1 MAGNSVIGALRVVL
15 GADSAALDKGLKD
28 ARGGLSSFA
37 KDVSKIASGIGLEK
51 FVENFARSV
60 TDALKQGFV
69 EADKLGKMAQSV
81 GVPVEE
87 LSRLKHAADLSDVSL
102 EALGKSMGKL
112 SRNMVEVAGGA
123 QNDVTQAFNALGI
136 SVRNTDGTL
145 KSSSQVMTEIAG
157 KFETYKD
164 GAAKTA
170 LAIQLFGRAGA
181 DLIPLL
187 NSGAGGLREMMAE
200 ADTLGIVIDTKTAK
214 AAENF
219 NDNLTRLGKVKDG
232 IILKITAQLAPA
244 LAVLSER
251 FIQAA
256 KDGGVVEQA
265 SKGILNVMNYLAAE
279 IAEVSIRLQGA
290 AAEFKGLWDMVSA
303 KTWDGVK
310 KGFSDFLAAGDGVE
324 DRVKAMRAT
333 IGTFWQDVANQAAAG
348 AQETGK
354 KIAAPVAVAA
364 SEVAKGVAAAERE
377 LQKLYAAARRTF
389 EETRTPAEE
398 FSLRIMEINRQFA
411 AGGFSADTY
420 ARAVAQAQD
429 RMVQAN
435 PVAQALG
442 QSLTSAFDRAIQGG
456 QKLSDV
462 LKGLLQ
468 DLARA
473 MANAAFKTLLFGNA
487 GMGGGS
493 AGILGSIFGGGAGMP
508 MNILPGFASGG
519 SFMVGGSGGI
529 DSQIVAFRAS
539 PDERVTV
546 SKNGQGNGMGG
557 ALTVRVSLDNALL
570 RAVVVDESNNVVAQ
584 AAPSIINAATSNAV
598 GAVGRTRRDSP
609 GYLQPR

>member
-28 ARGGLSSFA
+28 ASSRLKSFGASIGAIGAAAGVAFGGIAVALGAAVRG
-37 KDVSKIASGIGLEK
+37 
-51 FVENFARSV
+51 
-60 TDALKQGFV
+60 ALT

-145 KSSSQVMTEIAG
+145 KSSSQVMTEVAG
-157 KFETYKD
+157 KFAQYED

-187 NSGAGGLREMMAE
+187 NSGATGLRDMMAE
-200 ADTLGIVIDTKTAK
+200 ADQLGIVIDTRTAK

-219 NDNLTRLGKVKDG
+219 NDNLTRLGRVKDG
-232 IILKITAQLAPA
+232 IITKITAQLAPA

-251 FIQAA
+251 FITAA
-256 KDGGVVEQA
+256 KDGGIVEMA
-265 SKGILNVMNYLAAE
+265 SKGILNVMNFLAAE
-279 IAEVSIRLQGA
+279 IAEVSIRVQGI
-290 AAEFKGLWDMVSA
+290 AAEFKALWQMLSA
-303 KTWDGVK
+303 TTWEGVK
-310 KGFSDFLAAGDGVE
+310 KGFADFLAAGDGVE

-364 SEVAKGVAAAERE
+364 SEVSKGVAAAERE

-429 RMVQAN
+429 RMVQAD

-473 MANAAFKTLLFGNA
+473 MANQAFKTLLFGNA

-493 AGILGSIFGGGAGMP
+493 AGILGSLFGGAGMP

-529 DSQIVAFRAS
+529 DSQLVAFRAS

-546 SKNGQGNGMGG
+546 SKNGQGGGMGG
-557 ALTVRVSLDNALL
+557 ALTVRVSLDNDLL

-598 GAVGRTRRDSP
+598 GAVARTRANAP